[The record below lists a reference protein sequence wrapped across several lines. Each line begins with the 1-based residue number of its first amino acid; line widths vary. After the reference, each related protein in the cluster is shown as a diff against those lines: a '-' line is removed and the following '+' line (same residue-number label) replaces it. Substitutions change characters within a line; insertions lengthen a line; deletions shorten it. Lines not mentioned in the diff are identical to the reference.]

1 MINFTCLRKLY
12 SSSKTKGG
20 NMYLRLTSFKIVPEK
35 IKEAKLVFKNE
46 VMPVV
51 RQQKG
56 NINILLLEPADLS
69 DDYIS
74 MTQWETKADAD
85 IYQSSGVYQQ
95 LVRTLDGLLTKQP
108 VLKVYTVEE
117 ALITTS

>member
-1 MINFTCLRKLY
+1 
-12 SSSKTKGG
+12 
-20 NMYLRLTSFKIVPEK
+20 MYLRLTSFKIVPEK

-85 IYQSSGVYQQ
+85 NYQSSGIYQQ